1 MSFSSKKRRK
11 AKKNPVEEESGFGQ
25 HVRFDTSN
33 AKLLGKRLQCSIS
46 ELHTCHEKIEKKEAK
61 LRNDSHY
68 RSKTLPELRVK
79 RGGLI
84 KDIPKTH
91 EELGNILKCVP
102 DELQTEPKQRNF
114 ASLGHATNRT
124 KQRTHLTDLTRE
136 HGHDTSDMLSC
147 TDCWR
152 KDQQIIH
159 LQDQLQRHERNENRR
174 KCPQCDIKEAEVS
187 SLQDQEKYLQRQ
199 IDDMKE
205 KANARIKQLED
216 QIRATSSQIDGLQ
229 QSFQKERREKEDALT
244 RLSSLASSKLRD
256 NNPNITDLSDQNRP
270 TKIAEKMSELYDNE
284 WTEAFDSLEQSMD
297 ETDII
302 KSLFGVLKE
311 VFKTCKTLAWNDF
324 FKKIQADMYP
334 HIKVYLFCLFYL

>member
-11 AKKNPVEEESGFGQ
+11 AKKNPVEEESGFGSWSMQ
-25 HVRFDTSN
+25 
-33 AKLLGKRLQCSIS
+33 
-46 ELHTCHEKIEKKEAK
+46 
-61 LRNDSHY
+61 
-68 RSKTLPELRVK
+68 LPN
-79 RGGLI
+79 I
-84 KDIPKTH
+84 CDI
-91 EELGNILKCVP
+91 
-102 DELQTEPKQRNF
+102 RNF

-159 LQDQLQRHERNENRR
+159 LQDQLQR
-174 KCPQCDIKEAEVS
+174 
-187 SLQDQEKYLQRQ
+187 EKYLQRQ

-284 WTEAFDSLEQSMD
+284 WTE
-297 ETDII
+297 
-302 KSLFGVLKE
+302 
-311 VFKTCKTLAWNDF
+311 
-324 FKKIQADMYP
+324 
-334 HIKVYLFCLFYL
+334 